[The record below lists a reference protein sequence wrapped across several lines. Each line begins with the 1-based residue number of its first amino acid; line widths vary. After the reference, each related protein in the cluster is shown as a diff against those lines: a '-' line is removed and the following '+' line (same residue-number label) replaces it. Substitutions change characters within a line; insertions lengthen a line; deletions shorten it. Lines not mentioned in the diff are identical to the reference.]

1 MKVFWVCMENLLT
14 TSWPLVSAALMLFLE
29 EKCGR
34 SENTTR
40 EERSVS
46 SRDNSL
52 SHSVSS
58 HRGRQ
63 VCGHTSE
70 EWLTSPSQ
78 LKWSP
83 SVKQAQNWCTVLTPQ
98 GSGSGSQIICCS
110 KCSLRAPLC
119 THLTWTLCLPIS
131 PSVWLRM
138 QTSSLKGTRNKWPLC
153 HYIPVPY
160 TPSNNAHKSLNERM
174 DKWTNEWIRMT
185 HTSIPLVLWN
195 L

>member
-14 TSWPLVSAALMLFLE
+14 TSWPLVSAASLLFLE
-29 EKCGR
+29 EKCGG

-40 EERSVS
+40 EEHSVS

-110 KCSLRAPLC
+110 KCSLRAPTPVHTLDLNALSSHIPFC
-119 THLTWTLCLPIS
+119 LTAHANLFPKRHKEQMASLS
-131 PSVWLRM
+131 LYPSTV
-138 QTSSLKGTRNKWPLC
+138 
-153 HYIPVPY
+153 
-160 TPSNNAHKSLNERM
+160 
-174 DKWTNEWIRMT
+174 
-185 HTSIPLVLWN
+185 HTIQQCP
-195 L
+195 